1 MRGAFAASHAVA
13 AIVSAPPPPA
23 PSTASHPPRPARSE
37 NNPLAG
43 AWLLRDLPN
52 PKPALSL
59 LAHEEAADV
68 RKLLIERG
76 YLIGSADGVWGPR
89 SHAALEDFRRAQE
102 LASNNDGGNQA
113 QTALV
118 LQPTQE
124 TDSPVMAE
132 TGGPVEE
139 EAAPPPQPSTS
150 GTGLGDQAMNDLPP
164 DEVGDA
170 APEPRLAVYED
181 TAPEPRL
188 AAHLGQVGAE
198 TTYIGVWA
206 RSRADCFRTERGAPP
221 LAISAQHA
229 ESFGGLAGKCQFA
242 QVQQEGA
249 GWRTRAR
256 CSADGR
262 SWTANVQL
270 KVTGST
276 LIWSS
281 ERGRATYYRCG

>member
-1 MRGAFAASHAVA
+1 
-13 AIVSAPPPPA
+13 
-23 PSTASHPPRPARSE
+23 
-37 NNPLAG
+37 
-43 AWLLRDLPN
+43 
-52 PKPALSL
+52 
-59 LAHEEAADV
+59 
-68 RKLLIERG
+68 
-76 YLIGSADGVWGPR
+76 
-89 SHAALEDFRRAQE
+89 
-102 LASNNDGGNQA
+102 
-113 QTALV
+113 
-118 LQPTQE
+118 
-124 TDSPVMAE
+124 MAE

-242 QVQQEGA
+242 QVPQEGA